1 MCQRLG
7 RLLCSPSKKSMPCN
21 SKAVLQIWTI
31 LDAWRFR
38 EYENALMQ
46 DGGHGLHQLPEM
58 LHLAPQLP
66 LRLALHFHLSVALR
80 LALRL
85 ASQLALQLAL
95 ALHLHPSAVAL
106 SAQTRS
112 EAEPRTE
119 A

>member
-38 EYENALMQ
+38 EYENALMR
-46 DGGHGLHQLPEM
+46 DGGHGLHQLPEV

-66 LRLALHFHLSVALR
+66 LRLASR
-80 LALRL
+80 
-85 ASQLALQLAL
+85 LALQLAL

-112 EAEPRTE
+112 EAEP
-119 A
+119 